1 MLTFKHEAFL
11 AFVERLLHDR
21 EFSEWF
27 ASQPA
32 EAMATHGLSIQD
44 LRDVDEILHAER
56 YEPRLSRA
64 LQPTITMLL
73 EILDTA
79 EQERVDATP
88 IQRWARLQDEIK
100 RTHERVTEVR
110 ATSRPWWKFW

>member
-11 AFVERLLHDR
+11 VFVERLLHDR

-27 ASQPA
+27 ASHPLQA
-32 EAMATHGLSIQD
+32 LAAHGLTVQD
-44 LRDVDEILHAER
+44 LRDVDEIVHAER

-64 LQPTITMLL
+64 LQPTITLLL
-73 EILDTA
+73 EILDA
-79 EQERVDATP
+79 EERGSGEATP
-88 IQRWARLQDEIK
+88 IQRWARLQDEIQ

>member
-1 MLTFKHEAFL
+1 MLTLKHEAFL

-27 ASQPA
+27 ASQPRDA
-32 EAMATHGLSIQD
+32 LATHGLSARD

-56 YEPRLSRA
+56 YEPRFSRA
-64 LQPTITMLL
+64 LQPTITLLL
-73 EILDTA
+73 ELLDA
-79 EQERVDATP
+79 DVRPEVGATP
-88 IQRWARLQDEIK
+88 VQRWARLQDEIQ
-100 RTHERVTEVR
+100 RTRERVTEVR